1 MSTMADQP
9 PEFDYIVVGGGTAGV
24 PVASRLSS
32 YLPSSRILLL
42 EAGPNATSHPKVTD
56 PSRIFELI
64 PEGLLVDYSTTP
76 QKHCNDR
83 QIVNLAGR
91 MLSGSSGGN
100 VGIFMRASSTDYDLI
115 AERAGNQRF
124 SFKEMVRYFKKTETW
139 WDAGADSEFHG
150 FEGPLHT
157 VGGRKYP
164 LRPYIQ
170 EAAERLGYRYN
181 PDAAKGD
188 PTGLVDMVQCFRMI
202 SESSS
207 ERQHSA
213 RVYDLSKVDV
223 RCESPVAKILLDEEK
238 RATGVE
244 LVSGERLCARKEI
257 IVSCGAQRTPQLLM
271 LSGIGPRDELEKHRI
286 HVQVDAPSVG
296 KNLFDHACITQYFR
310 LEDPSK
316 GFALPFEGTMRP
328 EYGQGFP
335 WEFNI
340 FSPISR
346 SALAPVLAADK
357 ERVIFGTDG
366 EHHPHL
372 RDKRCHYMHL
382 LFYFPILAN
391 TNQYNPDVVIG
402 DGKHIAITA
411 LNLLPL
417 SRGIVT
423 LRSSN
428 PSDMPVCDPRFMST
442 ESDRFI
448 LRTAIRTTLALVS
461 TPPFADV
468 LEGETP
474 PADSRFS
481 ALTTTSSDQEID
493 DRVKEHMQTIAHPM
507 GTCALGDVLDSE
519 FRVRGVKDGNLRVCD
534 ASVLPEPLGGMPS
547 CTIYALAELCADLIA
562 GRL

>member
-1 MSTMADQP
+1 MADRP
-9 PEFDYIVVGGGTAGV
+9 TEFDYIVVGGGTAGV
-24 PVASRLSS
+24 PIASRLSS
-32 YLPSSRILLL
+32 YLPSSHILLL
-42 EAGPNATSHPKVTD
+42 EAGPNAISHPKVTE
-56 PSRIFELI
+56 PSTIFELI

-76 QKHCNDR
+76 QKHCNNR

-91 MLSGSSGGN
+91 MLSGSSGAN
-100 VGIFMRASSTDYDLI
+100 VGVWMRASSTDYDLI
-115 AERAGNQRF
+115 AERAGHERF
-124 SFKEMVRYFKKTETW
+124 SFKEMVKYFKRAETW
-139 WDAGADSEFHG
+139 WDAGADSEYHG

-164 LRPYIQ
+164 LRPFIQ
-170 EAAERLGYRYN
+170 KAVEQLGYKYN

-188 PTGLVDMVQCFRMI
+188 PSGLVEMTQCFRAT
-202 SESSS
+202 SDSSS

-213 RVYDLSKVDV
+213 RVYDLTKVDV

-244 LVSGERLCARKEI
+244 LVSGERLFARKEI

-271 LSGIGPRDELEKHRI
+271 LSGIGPRDELEKQEI
-286 HVQVDAPSVG
+286 QVQIDAPLVG
-296 KNLFDHACITQYFR
+296 KNLFDHACITQYYK
-310 LEDPSK
+310 LKDPSK

-335 WEFNI
+335 WEFNL
-340 FSPISR
+340 FSHISPSR
-346 SALAPVLAADK
+346 LAPVLAADK
-357 ERVIFGTDG
+357 EKAIVGTDG
-366 EHHPHL
+366 EQHPHL
-372 RDKRCHYMHL
+372 RDRRCHIMHL
-382 LFYFPILAN
+382 PFYFPILAN
-391 TNQYNPDVVIG
+391 MNQYNPDVVIG

-411 LNLLPL
+411 LSLLPL
-417 SRGIVT
+417 SRGTVT

-428 PSDMPVCDPRFMST
+428 PTDTPVCDPKFMST

-468 LEGETP
+468 LDGETP
-474 PADSRFS
+474 PADSRFP
-481 ALTTTSSDQEID
+481 ALTMESTDQEID
-493 DRVKEHMQTIAHPM
+493 ERVKEHMQTIAHPM

-519 FRVRGVKDGNLRVCD
+519 FRVRRVKGGNLRVCD
-534 ASVLPEPLGGMPS
+534 ASVFPEPLGGMPS

-562 GRL
+562 GRS